1 MQREDTM
8 LKELWR
14 KTLRHPLW
22 PVSGERFNLLFRI
35 THTGQYHLERLLSLM
50 ESRYNRRYPRLT
62 DQATREL
69 IRYATRIQ
77 DQDIQRE
84 LLLFYLNCTPDVQA
98 FLRADD
104 LFGAL
109 DALPM
114 QRRNHHSAA

>member
-1 MQREDTM
+1 M

-22 PVSGERFNLLFRI
+22 PVSGERFNLLTRI

-109 DALPM
+109 DALPV
-114 QRRNHHSAA
+114 QRQNQHSAA